1 MFPRSLSNYL
11 ADWFDLV
18 RGQKGIKHEIV
29 SFYHVTA
36 NNQNG
41 WFLCAGN
48 YFVLLPYFV
57 LEKVELPLEGDY
69 QTDQGNNFCL
79 YRERGGVVA

>member
-1 MFPRSLSNYL
+1 MKVFLSIMQL
-11 ADWFDLV
+11 HTIKMDGFFAL
-18 RGQKGIKHEIV
+18 GIIL
-29 SFYHVTA
+29 FFCPILY
-36 NNQNG
+36 
-41 WFLCAGN
+41 
-48 YFVLLPYFV
+48 

>member
-1 MFPRSLSNYL
+1 MFPRSLSNYM

-18 RGQKGIKHEIV
+18 RGQKGIKHESV

-57 LEKVELPLEGDY
+57 S
-69 QTDQGNNFCL
+69 
-79 YRERGGVVA
+79 

>member
-1 MFPRSLSNYL
+1 MFPRSLTNYM

-18 RGQKGIKHEIV
+18 RGQKGIKHESV
-29 SFYHVTA
+29 SFYHA

-41 WFLCAGN
+41 WFLCTGN

-57 LEKVELPLEGDY
+57 LVELLLEGDY
-69 QTDQGNNFCL
+69 QTDQGNNFYL

>member
-1 MFPRSLSNYL
+1 MFPRPLSDYM
-11 ADWFDLV
+11 ADWSDLV

-29 SFYHVTA
+29 SFYHATA
-36 NNQNG
+36 YNQNAQ
-41 WFLCAGN
+41 FFCTGN

-57 LEKVELPLEGDY
+57 LVELPLEGDY